1 MQQESGGGRLVR
13 ELMQPGVLPGSA
25 GGVSL
30 IETHI
35 SWVLLAGEQAWK
47 LKKPLDL
54 GFLDFSTLE
63 RRREACEAELR
74 LNRRT
79 VPELYEAVV
88 PVWRTAQGVCV
99 GERRVE
105 AAGDP
110 GGAGTHGADAGPD
123 RAVDS
128 DTCPEAGSEARFQPA
143 PDSGAVPLDYL
154 VRMRRFD
161 QSALFDAR
169 LAAGQLEPALFD
181 RLARHVAAFHEDAAV
196 AQPGE
201 SFGDA
206 AAVMAPVRQN
216 FAQIRE
222 RVADAALLSE
232 LARIEAWAEVRFAAL
247 APVFDARLAAG
258 RVRECHG
265 DLHLGNLIVLEGEPR
280 LFDAIEFS
288 AALRWAD
295 VVADIAFLV
304 MDLQAR
310 GRADLAS
317 RFLNAWL
324 ERSGDYAGLRLLPW
338 YLSYR
343 AMVRAKV
350 AAIRAGQVEGAARAD
365 TLAECAR
372 YLALAAAQMRPPA
385 PALLIASGV
394 SGSGKTSQSQPLVEG
409 CGVVRVRA
417 DVERKRLFGLDA
429 EARSASTLGGGLYS
443 AEASARTYARLAE
456 LARVV
461 VEAGYPVLVD
471 ATFLKRTQRAAFAEL
486 AETLG
491 VPFAILAFDAPV
503 ETLRAR
509 VCQRAA
515 AGTDASE
522 ADVAVLE
529 TQLRAR
535 EPFEAEELAC
545 VIPIDTGSAPD
556 WRSVLAALAHLWPG
570 AAAGEETNPD

>member
-1 MQQESGGGRLVR
+1 MQEERCGEDGLLRQ
-13 ELMQPGVLPGSA
+13 LMQRGVLPGSE
-25 GGVSL
+25 GGVDL

-35 SWVLLAGEQAWK
+35 SWVLLAGEHAWK

-88 PVWRTAQGVCV
+88 PVWQTEEGVRV
-99 GERRVE
+99 GDQRVD
-105 AAGDP
+105 AAAP
-110 GGAGTHGADAGPD
+110 GAT
-123 RAVDS
+123 
-128 DTCPEAGSEARFQPA
+128 
-143 PDSGAVPLDYL
+143 PLDYL

-161 QSALFDAR
+161 QSALFEAR

-196 AQPGE
+196 AQPGDG
-201 SFGDA
+201 FGDA

-216 FAQIRE
+216 FVQIRE
-222 RVADAALLSE
+222 RVSDAALLSE
-232 LARIEAWAEVRFAAL
+232 LARIEAWAEARFAAL

-265 DLHLGNLIVLEGEPR
+265 DLHLGNLIVLDGEPR

-288 AALRWAD
+288 AALRWTD

-310 GRADLAS
+310 GRIDLAS
-317 RFLNAWL
+317 RFLDAWL
-324 ERSGDYAGLRLLPW
+324 ARSGDYAGLLLLPW

-365 TLAECAR
+365 ILAECAR
-372 YLALAAAQMRPPA
+372 YLALAAAQMQTPA

-409 CGVVRVRA
+409 CGVIRVRA

-429 EARSASTLGGGLYS
+429 DARSGSTLGGGLYS

-456 LARVV
+456 LAREV

-471 ATFLKRTQRAAFAEL
+471 ATFLKRSQRAAFAEL
-486 AETLG
+486 AATLG

-509 VCQRAA
+509 VRQRAE
-515 AGTDASE
+515 AGADASE

-535 EPFEAEELAC
+535 EPFEEEELAC
-545 VIPIDTGSAPD
+545 VVPIDTASAPD
-556 WRSVLAALAHLWPG
+556 WRSLLPVLARLWPG
-570 AAAGEETNPD
+570 AAAGEQMDTQQRGKQ

>member
-1 MQQESGGGRLVR
+1 MQEAKGGEDGLLRQ
-13 ELMQPGVLPGSA
+13 LMQRGVLPGSE
-25 GGVSL
+25 GGVDL

-35 SWVLLAGEQAWK
+35 SWVLLAGEHAWK

-88 PVWRTAQGVCV
+88 PVWRTAAGVCV
-99 GERRVE
+99 GDRPVD
-105 AAGDP
+105 AAAP
-110 GGAGTHGADAGPD
+110 GAT
-123 RAVDS
+123 
-128 DTCPEAGSEARFQPA
+128 
-143 PDSGAVPLDYL
+143 PLDYL

-161 QSALFDAR
+161 QSALFEAR
-169 LAAGQLEPALFD
+169 LAAGQFAPALFD
-181 RLARHVAAFHEDAAV
+181 RLARHVAAFHEAAAV
-196 AQPGE
+196 ARPGE
-201 SFGDA
+201 GFGDA

-222 RVADAALLSE
+222 RVSDLALLRE
-232 LARIEAWAEVRFAAL
+232 LARIEAWVEAQFVAL

-265 DLHLGNLIVLEGEPR
+265 DLHLGNLIVLDGEPR

-288 AALRWAD
+288 AALRWTD

-310 GRADLAS
+310 GRVDLAS

-324 ERSGDYAGLRLLPW
+324 ERSGDYAGLQLLPW

-343 AMVRAKV
+343 AMVRAKI

-365 TLAECAR
+365 SLAECAR
-372 YLALAAAQMRPPA
+372 YLALAAAQIRPPA

-394 SGSGKTSQSQPLVEG
+394 SGAGKTSQSQPLVED

-417 DVERKRLFGLDA
+417 DVERKRLFSLDA
-429 EARSASTLGGGLYS
+429 EARSGSTLGGGLYS
-443 AEASARTYARLAE
+443 AEASAHTYARLAE
-456 LARVV
+456 LARAV

-471 ATFLKRTQRAAFAEL
+471 ATFLKRAQRAAFAEL
-486 AETLG
+486 AATLG

-509 VCQRAA
+509 VRQRLK

-545 VIPIDTGSAPD
+545 VVPIDTASAPD
-556 WRSVLAALAHLWPG
+556 WCGLMPMLARLWPA
-570 AAAGEETNPD
+570 AAAGERTDIQQRGKQ

>member
-1 MQQESGGGRLVR
+1 MQEEICGGGRLVR
-13 ELMQPGVLPGSA
+13 ELMEPGVLPGSA
-25 GGVSL
+25 DGVDL

-35 SWVLLAGEQAWK
+35 SWVLLAGEHAWK

-54 GFLDFSTLE
+54 GFLDFSTVE
-63 RRREACEAELR
+63 RRRAACEAELR

-88 PVWRTAQGVCV
+88 PVWRTAEGVSV
-99 GERRVE
+99 GDQPVD
-105 AAGDP
+105 AAAP
-110 GGAGTHGADAGPD
+110 GAT
-123 RAVDS
+123 
-128 DTCPEAGSEARFQPA
+128 
-143 PDSGAVPLDYL
+143 PLDYL

-161 QSALFDAR
+161 QSALFEAR

-181 RLARHVAAFHEDAAV
+181 RLARHVAAFHEAAEV
-196 AQPGE
+196 AQPGDG
-201 SFGDA
+201 FGDA

-222 RVADAALLSE
+222 RVADAALLAD
-232 LARIEAWAEVRFAAL
+232 LARIEAWVEARFVAL

-265 DLHLGNLIVLEGEPR
+265 DLHLGNLMVLDGEPR

-288 AALRWAD
+288 AALRWTD
-295 VVADIAFLV
+295 VVADIAFLA

-310 GRADLAS
+310 GRMDLAS
-317 RFLNAWL
+317 RFLDAWL
-324 ERSGDYAGLRLLPW
+324 ARSGDYAGLQLLPW

-372 YLALAAAQMRPPA
+372 YLALAAAQMQSPA
-385 PALLIASGV
+385 PALLIASGL

-409 CGVVRVRA
+409 CGVIRVRA

-429 EARSASTLGGGLYS
+429 DARSGSTLGGGLYS
-443 AEASARTYARLAE
+443 AQASARTYARLAE
-456 LARVV
+456 LARAV

-471 ATFLKRTQRAAFAEL
+471 ATFLKRTQRAAFAAL
-486 AETLG
+486 AATLG

-509 VCQRAA
+509 VRQRAE

-529 TQLRAR
+529 TQLSAR
-535 EPFEAEELAC
+535 EPFEEEELAC
-545 VIPIDTGSAPD
+545 VVPIDTASAPD
-556 WRSVLAALAHLWPG
+556 WRSLLPVLARLWPG
-570 AAAGEETNPD
+570 AAAGERTDTQQRGKQ

>member
-1 MQQESGGGRLVR
+1 MQEERCGEDGLLRQ
-13 ELMQPGVLPGSA
+13 LMQRGVLPGSE
-25 GGVSL
+25 GGVDL

-35 SWVLLAGEQAWK
+35 SWVLLAGEHAWK
-47 LKKPLDL
+47 LQKPLDL
-54 GFLDFSTLE
+54 GFLDFSTVE
-63 RRREACEAELR
+63 RRRAACEAELR

-88 PVWRTAQGVCV
+88 PVWQTEEGVRV
-99 GERRVE
+99 GDQRVD
-105 AAGDP
+105 AAAP
-110 GGAGTHGADAGPD
+110 GAT
-123 RAVDS
+123 
-128 DTCPEAGSEARFQPA
+128 
-143 PDSGAVPLDYL
+143 PLDYL

-196 AQPGE
+196 AQPGDG
-201 SFGDA
+201 FGDA
-206 AAVMAPVRQN
+206 VAVMAPVRQN

-222 RVADAALLSE
+222 RVSDAALLRE
-232 LARIEAWAEVRFAAL
+232 LARIESWAEARFAAL

-265 DLHLGNLIVLEGEPR
+265 DLHLGNLIVLDGEPR

-288 AALRWAD
+288 AALRWTD

-310 GRADLAS
+310 GRMDLAS

-372 YLALAAAQMRPPA
+372 YLTLAAAQMQSPA

-409 CGVVRVRA
+409 CGVIRVRA

-429 EARSASTLGGGLYS
+429 DARSGSTLGGGLYS
-443 AEASARTYARLAE
+443 AQASARTYARLAE
-456 LARVV
+456 LARAV

-486 AETLG
+486 AATLG
-491 VPFAILAFDAPV
+491 APFAILAFDAPV

-509 VCQRAA
+509 VRQRAE

-529 TQLRAR
+529 TQLSAR
-535 EPFEAEELAC
+535 EPFEEEELAC
-545 VIPIDTGSAPD
+545 VVPIDTASAPD
-556 WRSVLAALAHLWPG
+556 WRSLLPVLARLWPG
-570 AAAGEETNPD
+570 AAAGEQMDTQQRGKQ

>member
-1 MQQESGGGRLVR
+1 MQEQSCGGGRLVR

-99 GERRVE
+99 GDRRID

-110 GGAGTHGADAGPD
+110 VSAGAGGDGAVPGHGA
-123 RAVDS
+123 
-128 DTCPEAGSEARFQPA
+128 T
-143 PDSGAVPLDYL
+143 PLDYL

-161 QSALFDAR
+161 QSALFDVR

-196 AQPGE
+196 AHPGE
-201 SFGDA
+201 GFGDA

-222 RVADAALLSE
+222 RVSDPALLSE
-232 LARIEAWAEVRFAAL
+232 LARIEAWAEASFAAL
-247 APVFDARLAAG
+247 AQVFDARLADG

-265 DLHLGNLIVLEGEPR
+265 DLHLGNLIVLDDEPR

-288 AALRWAD
+288 AALRWTD

-310 GRADLAS
+310 RRMDLAS

-365 TLAECAR
+365 SLAECAR

-394 SGSGKTSQSQPLVEG
+394 SGAGKTSQSQPLVEG
-409 CGVVRVRA
+409 CGVLRVRA

-429 EARSASTLGGGLYS
+429 DARSGSTLGGGLYS
-443 AEASARTYARLAE
+443 AEASERTYARLAE
-456 LARVV
+456 LARAV

-471 ATFLKRTQRAAFAEL
+471 ATFLKCAQRAAFVEL
-486 AETLG
+486 AATLG

-509 VCQRAA
+509 VRQRAE

-522 ADVAVLE
+522 ADVTVLE

-545 VIPIDTGSAPD
+545 VVPIDTDSAPD
-556 WRSVLAALAHLWPG
+556 WRSVLAALTRLWPG
-570 AAAGEETNPD
+570 AAAGEGANTQ

>member
-1 MQQESGGGRLVR
+1 MQEGKCGAG
-13 ELMQPGVLPGSA
+13 ELLGLLMEPGVLPGSA
-25 GGVSL
+25 GGVDL

-35 SWVLLAGEQAWK
+35 SWVLLAGEHAWK

-54 GFLDFSTLE
+54 GFLDFSTVE
-63 RRREACEAELR
+63 RRRAACEAELR

-88 PVWRTAQGVCV
+88 PVWRTGDGVRV
-99 GERRVE
+99 GDQRVD
-105 AAGDP
+105 AAAP
-110 GGAGTHGADAGPD
+110 GAT
-123 RAVDS
+123 
-128 DTCPEAGSEARFQPA
+128 
-143 PDSGAVPLDYL
+143 PLDYL

-161 QSALFDAR
+161 QSALFEAR

-181 RLARHVAAFHEDAAV
+181 RLARHVAAFHEGAAV
-196 AQPGE
+196 AQPGDG
-201 SFGDA
+201 FGDA
-206 AAVMAPVRQN
+206 VAVMAPVRQN

-222 RVADAALLSE
+222 RVSDAALLRE
-232 LARIEAWAEVRFAAL
+232 LARIESWAEARFAAL
-247 APVFDARLAAG
+247 APVFDARLEAG

-265 DLHLGNLIVLEGEPR
+265 DLHLGNLIVLDGEPR

-288 AALRWAD
+288 AALRWTD

-310 GRADLAS
+310 GRMDLAS

-372 YLALAAAQMRPPA
+372 YLTLAAAQMQTPA

-409 CGVVRVRA
+409 CGVIRVRA

-429 EARSASTLGGGLYS
+429 DARSGSTLGGGLYS

-456 LARVV
+456 LAREV

-471 ATFLKRTQRAAFAEL
+471 ATFLKRSQRAAFAEL
-486 AETLG
+486 AATLG

-509 VCQRAA
+509 VRQRAE
-515 AGTDASE
+515 AGADASE

-535 EPFEAEELAC
+535 EPFEEEELAC
-545 VIPIDTGSAPD
+545 VVPIDTASAPD
-556 WRSVLAALAHLWPG
+556 WRSLLPVLARLWPG
-570 AAAGEETNPD
+570 AAAGEQMDTQQRGKQ

>member
-1 MQQESGGGRLVR
+1 MTPQADSMNASEELLARLR
-13 ELMQPGVLPGSA
+13 QPGVLPDSA

-35 SWVLLAGEQAWK
+35 SWVLLAGEHAWK

-54 GFLDFSTLE
+54 GFLDFSTVE

-88 PVWRTAQGVCV
+88 PVWQTEEGVRV
-99 GERRVE
+99 GDQRVD
-105 AAGDP
+105 AAAP
-110 GGAGTHGADAGPD
+110 GAT
-123 RAVDS
+123 
-128 DTCPEAGSEARFQPA
+128 
-143 PDSGAVPLDYL
+143 PLDYL

-161 QSALFDAR
+161 QSALFEAR

-181 RLARHVAAFHEDAAV
+181 RLARHVAAFHEGAAV
-196 AQPGE
+196 AQPGDG
-201 SFGDA
+201 FGDA
-206 AAVMAPVRQN
+206 VAVMAPVRQN

-222 RVADAALLSE
+222 RVSDAALLRE
-232 LARIEAWAEVRFAAL
+232 LARIESWAEARFAAL
-247 APVFDARLAAG
+247 APVFDARLEAG

-265 DLHLGNLIVLEGEPR
+265 DLHLGNLIVLDGEPR

-288 AALRWAD
+288 AALRWTD

-310 GRADLAS
+310 GRMDLAS
-317 RFLNAWL
+317 RFLDASL
-324 ERSGDYAGLRLLPW
+324 ACSGDYAGLRLLPW

-372 YLALAAAQMRPPA
+372 YLALAAAQMQPPA
-385 PALLIASGV
+385 PALLIASGL
-394 SGSGKTSQSQPLVEG
+394 SGAGKTSQSQPLVEG
-409 CGVVRVRA
+409 CGVIRVRA

-429 EARSASTLGGGLYS
+429 DARSGSTLGGGLYS
-443 AEASARTYARLAE
+443 AQASARTYARLAE
-456 LARVV
+456 LARAV

-471 ATFLKRTQRAAFAEL
+471 ATFLKRTQRAAFAAL
-486 AETLG
+486 AATLG

-509 VCQRAA
+509 VRQRAE

-529 TQLRAR
+529 TQLSAR
-535 EPFEAEELAC
+535 EPFEEEELAC
-545 VIPIDTGSAPD
+545 VVPIDTASAPD
-556 WRSVLAALAHLWPG
+556 WRSLLPVLARLWPG
-570 AAAGEETNPD
+570 AAAGDRTDAQQRGKQ

>member
-1 MQQESGGGRLVR
+1 MQEAKGGEDGLLRQ
-13 ELMQPGVLPGSA
+13 LMQRGVLPGSE
-25 GGVSL
+25 GGVDL

-35 SWVLLAGEQAWK
+35 SWVLLAGEHAWK

-88 PVWRTAQGVCV
+88 PVWQTEEGVRV
-99 GERRVE
+99 GDQRVD
-105 AAGDP
+105 AAAP
-110 GGAGTHGADAGPD
+110 GAT
-123 RAVDS
+123 
-128 DTCPEAGSEARFQPA
+128 
-143 PDSGAVPLDYL
+143 PLDYL

-161 QSALFDAR
+161 QSALFEAR

-181 RLARHVAAFHEDAAV
+181 RLARHVAAFHEGAAV
-196 AQPGE
+196 AQPGDG
-201 SFGDA
+201 FGDA
-206 AAVMAPVRQN
+206 VAVMAPVRQN

-222 RVADAALLSE
+222 RVSDAALLRE
-232 LARIEAWAEVRFAAL
+232 LARIESWAEARFAAL
-247 APVFDARLAAG
+247 APVFDARLEAG

-265 DLHLGNLIVLEGEPR
+265 DLHLGNLIVLDGEPR

-288 AALRWAD
+288 AALRWTD

-310 GRADLAS
+310 GRPDLAS
-317 RFLNAWL
+317 RFLDASL
-324 ERSGDYAGLRLLPW
+324 ACSGDYAGLRLLPW

-350 AAIRAGQVEGAARAD
+350 SAIRAGQVEGAARAD

-372 YLALAAAQMRPPA
+372 YLTLAAAQMQTPA

-409 CGVVRVRA
+409 CGVIRVRA

-429 EARSASTLGGGLYS
+429 DARSGSTLGGGLYS
-443 AEASARTYARLAE
+443 AQASARTYARLAE
-456 LARVV
+456 LARAV

-471 ATFLKRTQRAAFAEL
+471 ATFLKRSQRATFAEL
-486 AETLG
+486 AATLG

-509 VCQRAA
+509 VRQRAE

-529 TQLRAR
+529 TQLSAR
-535 EPFEAEELAC
+535 EPFEEEELAC
-545 VIPIDTGSAPD
+545 VVPIDTASAPD
-556 WRSVLAALAHLWPG
+556 WRSLLPVLARLWPG
-570 AAAGEETNPD
+570 AAAGEQMDTQQRGKQ

>member
-1 MQQESGGGRLVR
+1 MQEAKGGEDGLLRQ
-13 ELMQPGVLPGSA
+13 LMQPGVLPDSA

-35 SWVLLAGEQAWK
+35 SWVLLAGDYAWK

-88 PVWRTAQGVCV
+88 PVWRTAAGVCV
-99 GERRVE
+99 GDRPVD
-105 AAGDP
+105 AAAP
-110 GGAGTHGADAGPD
+110 GAT
-123 RAVDS
+123 
-128 DTCPEAGSEARFQPA
+128 
-143 PDSGAVPLDYL
+143 PLDYL

-161 QSALFDAR
+161 QSALFEAR

-196 AQPGE
+196 AQPGDG
-201 SFGDA
+201 FGDA
-206 AAVMAPVRQN
+206 VAVMAPVRQN

-222 RVADAALLSE
+222 RVSDAVMLRE
-232 LARIEAWAEVRFAAL
+232 LARIEAWAEARFAAL
-247 APVFDARLAAG
+247 TPVFDARLAAG

-265 DLHLGNLIVLEGEPR
+265 DLHLGNLIVLDGEPR

-288 AALRWAD
+288 AALRWTD

-310 GRADLAS
+310 GRIDLAS
-317 RFLNAWL
+317 RFLDAWL
-324 ERSGDYAGLRLLPW
+324 ARSGDYVGLQLLPW

-372 YLALAAAQMRPPA
+372 YLALAAAQMQPPA
-385 PALLIASGV
+385 PALLIASGL
-394 SGSGKTSQSQPLVEG
+394 SGAGKTSQSQPLVEG
-409 CGVVRVRA
+409 CGVIRVRA

-429 EARSASTLGGGLYS
+429 DARSGSTLGGGLYS
-443 AEASARTYARLAE
+443 AQASARTYAGLAE
-456 LARVV
+456 LARAV

-471 ATFLKRTQRAAFAEL
+471 ATFLKRAQRAAFAEL
-486 AETLG
+486 AATLG

-509 VCQRAA
+509 VRQRAE

-535 EPFEAEELAC
+535 EPFEEEELAC
-545 VIPIDTGSAPD
+545 VVPIDTASAPD
-556 WRSVLAALAHLWPG
+556 WRGLLPMLARLWPG
-570 AAAGEETNPD
+570 AAAGEQMDTQQRGKQ

>member
-1 MQQESGGGRLVR
+1 MAGNETLVKA
-13 ELMQPGVLPGSA
+13 LMQPGVLPGSEQ
-25 GGVSL
+25 GVTL

-35 SWVLLAGEQAWK
+35 SWVLLAGEHAWK

-54 GFLDFSTLE
+54 GFLDFSTVE
-63 RRREACEAELR
+63 RRRAACEAELR

-88 PVWRTAQGVCV
+88 PVWRSAQGLRL
-99 GERRVE
+99 G
-105 AAGDP
+105 AGD
-110 GGAGTHGADAGPD
+110 AGTGVDKAGAGADASP
-123 RAVDS
+123 A
-128 DTCPEAGSEARFQPA
+128 AGVFPA
-143 PDSGAVPLDYL
+143 AGRSADDYL
-154 VRMRRFD
+154 VRMRRFE

-169 LAAGQLEPALFD
+169 LAAGQLEPALFG
-181 RLARHVAAFHEDAAV
+181 RLARHVAAFHDAV
-196 AQPGE
+196 AVARPGDG
-201 SFGDA
+201 FGDA

-222 RVADAALLSE
+222 HVADAALLSG
-232 LARIEAWAEVRFAAL
+232 LARIEAWAEARFAAL

-265 DLHLGNLIVLEGEPR
+265 DLHLGNLIVLDGEPR

-288 AALRWAD
+288 AELRWID

-324 ERSGDYAGLRLLPW
+324 ERSGDYAGLQVLPW

-343 AMVRAKV
+343 AMVRAKI
-350 AAIRAGQVEGAARAD
+350 AAIRGGQLEGAARAD
-365 TLAECAR
+365 SRAECAR
-372 YLALAAAQMRPPA
+372 YLALAAAQMRAPA

-394 SGSGKTSQSQPLVEG
+394 SGAGKTSQSQALVEG
-409 CGVVRVRA
+409 CGVLRVRA

-429 EARSASTLGGGLYS
+429 QARSGSALGGGLYS

-456 LARVV
+456 LARAV

-471 ATFLKRTQRAAFAEL
+471 ATFLKRAQRAAFAGL
-486 AETLG
+486 AATLG
-491 VPFAILAFDAPV
+491 VPFAILAFDAPAAN
-503 ETLRAR
+503 LRAR
-509 VCQRAA
+509 VRQRAE
-515 AGTDASE
+515 AGADASE
-522 ADVAVLE
+522 ADLAVLE

-545 VIPIDTGSAPD
+545 VVPIDTASAPD
-556 WRSVLAALAHLWPG
+556 WRSLLPALACLWPG
-570 AAAGEETNPD
+570 AAAGERTIT

>member
-1 MQQESGGGRLVR
+1 MQEEICGGGRLVR
-13 ELMQPGVLPGSA
+13 ELMEPGVLPGSA
-25 GGVSL
+25 DGVDL

-35 SWVLLAGEQAWK
+35 SWVLLAGEHAWK

-54 GFLDFSTLE
+54 GFLDFSTVE

-88 PVWRTAQGVCV
+88 PVWQTEEGVRV
-99 GERRVE
+99 GDQRVD
-105 AAGDP
+105 AAAP
-110 GGAGTHGADAGPD
+110 GAT
-123 RAVDS
+123 
-128 DTCPEAGSEARFQPA
+128 
-143 PDSGAVPLDYL
+143 PLDYL

-161 QSALFDAR
+161 QSALFEAR

-196 AQPGE
+196 AQPGDG
-201 SFGDA
+201 FGDA

-216 FAQIRE
+216 FVQIRE
-222 RVADAALLSE
+222 RVSDAALLSE
-232 LARIEAWAEVRFAAL
+232 LARIEAWAEARFAAL
-247 APVFDARLAAG
+247 TPVFDARLAAG

-265 DLHLGNLIVLEGEPR
+265 DLHLGNLIVLDGEPR

-288 AALRWAD
+288 AALRWTD

-310 GRADLAS
+310 GRMDLAS

-372 YLALAAAQMRPPA
+372 YLTLAAAQMQSPA

-409 CGVVRVRA
+409 CGVIRVRA

-429 EARSASTLGGGLYS
+429 DARSGSTLGGGLYS
-443 AEASARTYARLAE
+443 AQASARTYARLAE
-456 LARVV
+456 LARAV
-461 VEAGYPVLVD
+461 VEAGFPVLVD
-471 ATFLKRTQRAAFAEL
+471 ATFLKRSQRATFAEL
-486 AETLG
+486 AATLG

-509 VCQRAA
+509 VRQRAE

-529 TQLRAR
+529 TQLSAR
-535 EPFEAEELAC
+535 EPFEEEELAC
-545 VIPIDTGSAPD
+545 VVPIDTASAPD
-556 WRSVLAALAHLWPG
+556 LRNVLPVLARLWPG
-570 AAAGEETNPD
+570 AAAGERTDTHQRGKQ

>member
-1 MQQESGGGRLVR
+1 MQEAKGGEDERLR
-13 ELMQPGVLPGSA
+13 QLMQPGVLPGSA

-35 SWVLLAGEQAWK
+35 SWVLLAGDYAWK

-88 PVWRTAQGVCV
+88 PVWRTAAGVCV
-99 GERRVE
+99 GDRPVD
-105 AAGDP
+105 AAAP
-110 GGAGTHGADAGPD
+110 GAT
-123 RAVDS
+123 
-128 DTCPEAGSEARFQPA
+128 Q
-143 PDSGAVPLDYL
+143 LDYL

-169 LAAGQLEPALFD
+169 LAVGQLEPALFD

-196 AQPGE
+196 AQPGDG
-201 SFGDA
+201 FGDA

-222 RVADAALLSE
+222 RVSDAVMLRE
-232 LARIEAWAEVRFAAL
+232 LARIEAWAEARFAAL

-265 DLHLGNLIVLEGEPR
+265 DLHLGNLIVLDGEPR

-288 AALRWAD
+288 AALRWTD
-295 VVADIAFLV
+295 VVADVAFLV

-310 GRADLAS
+310 GRMDLAS
-317 RFLNAWL
+317 RFLDASL
-324 ERSGDYAGLRLLPW
+324 ACSGDYAGLRLLPW

-372 YLALAAAQMRPPA
+372 YLALAAAQMQSPA
-385 PALLIASGV
+385 PALLIASGL

-409 CGVVRVRA
+409 CGVIRVRA

-429 EARSASTLGGGLYS
+429 DARSGSTLGGGLYS
-443 AEASARTYARLAE
+443 REASAHTYARLAE
-456 LARVV
+456 LARAV

-471 ATFLKRTQRAAFAEL
+471 ATFLKRTQRAAFAAL
-486 AETLG
+486 AATLG

-509 VCQRAA
+509 VRQRAE

-529 TQLRAR
+529 TQLSAR
-535 EPFEAEELAC
+535 EPFEEEELAC
-545 VIPIDTGSAPD
+545 VVPIDTASAPD
-556 WRSVLAALAHLWPG
+556 WRSLLPVLARLWPG
-570 AAAGEETNPD
+570 AAASERTDTHQRGKQ

>member
-1 MQQESGGGRLVR
+1 MQEAKGGEDGLLRQI
-13 ELMQPGVLPGSA
+13 MQPGVLPGA
-25 GGVSL
+25 EGGVSV

-35 SWVLLAGEQAWK
+35 SWVLLAGEYAWK

-54 GFLDFSTLE
+54 GFLDFSTQD
-63 RRREACEAELR
+63 RRRAACEAELR

-88 PVWRTAQGVCV
+88 PVWRTEAGVCV
-99 GERRVE
+99 GDPPD
-105 AAGDP
+105 AAP
-110 GGAGTHGADAGPD
+110 AGCLDA
-123 RAVDS
+123 
-128 DTCPEAGSEARFQPA
+128 T
-143 PDSGAVPLDYL
+143 PLDYL

-161 QSALFDAR
+161 QSALFEAR
-169 LAAGQLEPALFD
+169 LAAGQFAPALFD
-181 RLARHVAAFHEDAAV
+181 RLARHVAAFHEAAAV
-196 AQPGE
+196 ARPGE
-201 SFGDA
+201 GFGDA

-222 RVADAALLSE
+222 RVSDLALLRE
-232 LARIEAWAEVRFAAL
+232 LARIEAWVEAQFVAL

-265 DLHLGNLIVLEGEPR
+265 DLHLGNLIVLDGEPR

-288 AALRWAD
+288 AALRWTD

-310 GRADLAS
+310 GRVDLAS

-324 ERSGDYAGLRLLPW
+324 ERSGDYAGLQLLPW

-343 AMVRAKV
+343 AMVRAKI

-365 TLAECAR
+365 SLAECAR
-372 YLALAAAQMRPPA
+372 YLALAAAQIRPPA

-394 SGSGKTSQSQPLVEG
+394 SGAGKTSQSQPLVEG
-409 CGVVRVRA
+409 CGVIRVRA

-429 EARSASTLGGGLYS
+429 DARSGSTLGGGLYS
-443 AEASARTYARLAE
+443 AEASARTYARLAK
-456 LARVV
+456 LARAV

-471 ATFLKRTQRAAFAEL
+471 ATFLKRAQRAAFAEL
-486 AETLG
+486 AATLG

-509 VCQRAA
+509 VRQRLK

-529 TQLRAR
+529 TQLSAR
-535 EPFEAEELAC
+535 EPFEDEELAC
-545 VIPIDTGSAPD
+545 VVPIDTASAPD
-556 WRSVLAALAHLWPG
+556 WRSLLPVLARLWPG
-570 AAAGEETNPD
+570 AAAGEQMDTQQRGKQ